1 MHRRQAPLIYEFGQF
16 QLDAKRR
23 VLSSHADG
31 QPLQVTA
38 KAFDTLL
45 YFVERAG
52 ELLDK
57 RALME
62 ALWPNVVVE
71 ESNLTQTIHTLRRVL
86 GERPDEHRF
95 IVTVPGRGYR
105 FVAEVKKQPLA
116 ERLQDVTDRPG
127 APPTRLPTGRKV
139 LALVAL
145 SLAGVG
151 VLLYSYLRWNAPRPP
166 TPTEVP
172 IPSIAVLP
180 FVDMSPGHDHE
191 YFGDGLS
198 EEILNLLAQSP
209 ALRVIARTS
218 SFSFKDQTPDIA
230 TIADK
235 LDVTHVLEGSVRK
248 SGERIRITAQL
259 VDGATSVHLWSQ
271 TYDRDLRDVFEVQTE
286 IAATV
291 AESLH
296 VTLNIADRPTRGET
310 SSTVAFEH
318 YLQGR
323 YFFNRREAGD
333 VARARDHFGQAVQ
346 IDPNYARA
354 WAGLAGAYWVGDS
367 TDRKMP
373 EEVVPKWREAVERA
387 LTLGPNL
394 AAAHVRAAQ
403 YHLVTGNAAA
413 AKEHFRR
420 AKALSPNDPLV
431 LGVAASDG
439 DLDQTITHWQR
450 VVAIDPLSAVHRTNL
465 GTYLMAA
472 GRWEEAKAAFRSVLD
487 MSPARHEA
495 RASICRV
502 LVLQERFKDA
512 RDMALQLPEGYLK
525 DQCLAL
531 VHYAK
536 GETLPAGAA
545 LERLIAVGEQPR
557 TDVEVKLLVG
567 EVYAYR
573 GMSDE
578 AFKWLNLVSRQT
590 RDERAIRPAWW
601 IQEELPLSPFL
612 QPLHGDPRWQ
622 SLLARADES

>member
-16 QLDAKRR
+16 QLDSKRR
-23 VLSSHADG
+23 VLSSLADG

-38 KAFDTLL
+38 KVFDTLL

-57 RALME
+57 RALLE

-71 ESNLTQTIHTLRRVL
+71 EGNLTQTIHTLRRVL

-105 FVAEVKKQPLA
+105 FVAEVKEQPPS
-116 ERLQDVTDRPG
+116 EQLQDVVDGSRP
-127 APPTRLPTGRKV
+127 PPARPTGRKV

-151 VLLYSYLRWNAPRPP
+151 VLLYSYLRWSAQRPP
-166 TPTEVP
+166 TPPAVP
-172 IPSIAVLP
+172 MPSIAVLP

-271 TYDRDLRDVFEVQTE
+271 TYDRDLEDVFEVQTE
-286 IAATV
+286 IADKV

-310 SSTVAFEH
+310 TSTVAFEQ

-323 YFFNRREAGD
+323 YFFNRRDSGD
-333 VARARDHFGQAVQ
+333 VARAREHFEQAVQ

-354 WAGLAGAYWVGDS
+354 WAGLAGAYWVGENA
-367 TDRKMP
+367 DRKMP
-373 EEVVPKWREAVERA
+373 EEVAPKWREAVERA

-431 LGVAASDG
+431 LGVAASDE

-450 VVAIDPLSAVHRTNL
+450 VVAIDPLSVVHRSNL
-465 GTYLMAA
+465 GSYLMAA
-472 GRWEEAKAAFRSVLD
+472 GRWEEAKAAFRAVLE
-487 MSPARHEA
+487 MSPTQHEA
-495 RASICRV
+495 RASICRT
-502 LVLQERFKDA
+502 LVLQERFNDA
-512 RDMALQLPEGYLK
+512 LDTALQLPDGYRK

-536 GETLPAGAA
+536 RRNAPADAA
-545 LERLIAVGEQPR
+545 LARLIALSEQPR

-573 GMSDE
+573 GMNDE
-578 AFKWLNLVSRQT
+578 AFEWLNLVSRQT
-590 RDERAIRPAWW
+590 RDDRAVRPAWW

-612 QPLHGDPRWQ
+612 QPLHEDPRWQ

>member
-1 MHRRQAPLIYEFGQF
+1 MTGRVF
-16 QLDAKRR
+16 DA
-23 VLSSHADG
+23 
-31 QPLQVTA
+31 
-38 KAFDTLL
+38 LL

-71 ESNLTQTIHTLRRVL
+71 EANLTQTIHTLRRIL

-95 IVTVPGRGYR
+95 IVTVAGRGYR
-105 FVAEVKKQPLA
+105 FVAEVRPRPPPGQPIEA
-116 ERLQDVTDRPG
+116 VDSSSSVTPT
-127 APPTRLPTGRKV
+127 APPTRRNV

-151 VLLYSYLRWNAPRPP
+151 VLFYSYVRWSAQPPVTQAEAP
-166 TPTEVP
+166 TPA
-172 IPSIAVLP
+172 IAVLP

-235 LDVTHVLEGSVRK
+235 LAVTHVLEGSVRK
-248 SGERIRITAQL
+248 SGGRIRITAQL
-259 VDGATSVHLWSQ
+259 VDGATGVHLWSE
-271 TYDRDLRDVFEVQTE
+271 TYDRDLKDVFEVQTE

-291 AESLH
+291 ADSLH

-310 SSTVAFEH
+310 SSTVAFEQ

-323 YFFNRREAGD
+323 YFFNRRGTGD
-333 VARARDHFGQAVQ
+333 VARARDYFEQAVQ

-354 WAGLAGAYWVGDS
+354 WAGLAGAYFVADNA
-367 TDRKMP
+367 DRKIP
-373 EEVVPKWREAVERA
+373 EDVVSKWREAVERA
-387 LTLGPNL
+387 VILGPNL
-394 AAAHVRAAQ
+394 AEAQVRAAQ
-403 YHLVTGNAAA
+403 YYWITGNAAA
-413 AKEHFRR
+413 AREHFRR

-439 DLDQTITHWQR
+439 DLDHTITHWQR
-450 VVAIDPLSAVHRTNL
+450 VVAVDPLSAVSRANL

-472 GRWEEAKAAFRSVLD
+472 GRWEEAKLAFRTVLE
-487 MSPARHEA
+487 MSPTRHEA
-495 RASICRV
+495 RASICRI
-502 LVLQERFKDA
+502 LVLQNRFNDA
-512 RDMALQLPEGYLK
+512 LDTALQLPEGYPR

-536 GETLPAGAA
+536 GETPTADAA
-545 LERLIAVGEQPR
+545 LARLIAVGEQPR
-557 TDVEVKLLVG
+557 TDVDVKLLVG

-573 GMSDE
+573 GMRDE
-578 AFKWLNLVSRQT
+578 AFEWLGRVSGQT
-590 RDERAIRPAWW
+590 RDDRVARPGWW

-622 SLLARADES
+622 SLLASAE